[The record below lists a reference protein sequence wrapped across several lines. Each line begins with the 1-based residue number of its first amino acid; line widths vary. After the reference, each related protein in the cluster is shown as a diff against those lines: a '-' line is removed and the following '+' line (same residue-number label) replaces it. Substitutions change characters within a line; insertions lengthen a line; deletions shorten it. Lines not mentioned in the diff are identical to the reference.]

1 MTYLAALGES
11 ATLTYLTP
19 CIVVSWANSDQLVV
33 SFFSGRLPAAES
45 GDTAASSNLS
55 SGPPI
60 LSLKLSNWCQW
71 RSHYKR
77 SVTNGKGNG
86 LFKTFYWLPL
96 KNVFHRKSK
105 YRNNNRRTKEK
116 AQKRGIEGYNDKNSW
131 KYTGEVYYKLSYL
144 ERKIKTLWEK
154 SNHFDVHDDNSF
166 NYDWNVDNCCI

>member
-144 ERKIKTLWEK
+144 ERKIMT
-154 SNHFDVHDDNSF
+154 
-166 NYDWNVDNCCI
+166 